1 MIHEFAVLSV
11 CLSSK
16 KQSQTE
22 TTRWRKRYARR
33 DFFHHHHLLLY
44 NITTWVQLELDTR
57 LRLLSFLKLEVPT
70 VYTLDITSE
79 LSMKTNFHH
88 TCITVAHFLSDFPSY
103 SLSLFFLFRRRA
115 ARARPLSSSTSTAGR
130 RASSEKKGRTYQPT
144 TTDTKVDGE
153 SKYSEQVSAVKE
165 KITRYSLMILHWNLM
180 QFHSNHTCTI
190 TISLSRMLICSKIP
204 PILVRNSHNF
214 ILILSLHSFSS
225 PLSFYL
231 LLLFFR
237 HLSLVRS
244 FGWRLKAKKENTEM
258 KTERELIASECFLLC
273 FSVLWLLLV

>member
-1 MIHEFAVLSV
+1 MS
-11 CLSSK
+11 
-16 KQSQTE
+16 QSLIFSAIFPQ
-22 TTRWRKRYARR
+22 
-33 DFFHHHHLLLY
+33 
-44 NITTWVQLELDTR
+44 
-57 LRLLSFLKLEVPT
+57 FL
-70 VYTLDITSE
+70 
-79 LSMKTNFHH
+79 
-88 TCITVAHFLSDFPSY
+88 

-130 RASSEKKGRTYQPT
+130 RASSEKMGRTYQPT

-153 SKYSEQVSAVKE
+153 SKNSEQVSAVKE

-231 LLLFFR
+231 LLLFFSAPFAR
-237 HLSLVRS
+237 SLVRMETE
-244 FGWRLKAKKENTEM
+244 GEKRKHRNEN
-258 KTERELIASECFLLC
+258 
-273 FSVLWLLLV
+273 